1 MPGSQRARTLRKQG
15 LRKIER
21 TLCGKGGGG
30 GGLRTFFFLN
40 VHYPTQWRIQWRGP
54 GGPAPPLFFDQMR
67 PEGPKKILLDTAP
80 PPSPPPP
87 LSQRLNDHTP
97 SPHLKVWISLCYAT
111 KQFPKQLLC
120 GNKSSSPSSMLL
132 PTNAQRIRLSLEDT
146 TTLLA
151 VVGGRK
157 ESQWLGCLEKSSL
170 SVQFYQEFC
179 PRL

>member
-1 MPGSQRARTLRKQG
+1 M
-15 LRKIER
+15 E
-21 TLCGKGGGG
+21 
-30 GGLRTFFFLN
+30 
-40 VHYPTQWRIQWRGP
+40 GP
-54 GGPAPPLFFDQMR
+54 GGPCSPLIFRPNEARRAEKNSFGHRPAPF
-67 PEGPKKILLDTAP
+67 
-80 PPSPPPP
+80 PPPP

>member
-1 MPGSQRARTLRKQG
+1 MYIILGS
-15 LRKIER
+15 
-21 TLCGKGGGG
+21 GGSRGG
-30 GGLRTFFFLN
+30 AG
-40 VHYPTQWRIQWRGP
+40 GP
-54 GGPAPPLFFDQMR
+54 GPPPPFSFFTKMR
-67 PEGPKKILLDTAP
+67 PEGPKKSFWRP
-80 PPSPPPP
+80 GPP
-87 LSQRLNDHTP
+87 LSQRLDDRTP
-97 SPHLKVWISLCYAT
+97 SLYLKVWISHCYAT

>member
-40 VHYPTQWRIQWRGP
+40 VHYPRQWRIQGRGRGARP
-54 GGPAPPLFFDQMR
+54 PPLFFYQNEARRAEKIFWR
-67 PEGPKKILLDTAP
+67 PG
-80 PPSPPPP
+80 PP
-87 LSQRLNDHTP
+87 LSQRLDDRTP
-97 SPHLKVWISLCYAT
+97 SLYLKVWISHCYAT